1 MKRVLPGRT
10 LFLNHYMRICCDT
23 TAEVGKLNDKLKEE
37 LLKKANEMGAQR
49 AEIFTLDQ
57 IVFDART
64 FLKCL
69 FGCAGGMPYCPT
81 KQDVANS
88 LVYADIMKNYNWGI
102 ILCTEELKKGQNIT
116 LELESTAFLAGCHF
130 AFGATECE
138 NCKSCGFNE
147 TGACANP
154 KKVRPPLYALGI
166 DVYSTVRN
174 LGWELNVV
182 QHKGDPAKN
191 ITAVFVE

>member
-1 MKRVLPGRT
+1 MT
-10 LFLNHYMRICCDT
+10 LQ
-23 TAEVGKLNDKLKEE
+23 LNDTLKEN
-37 LLKKANEMGAQR
+37 LCKKAMEMGAQR
-49 AEIFTLDQ
+49 AEVFALDQ
-57 IVFDART
+57 IVFDQRT

-69 FGCAGGMPYCPT
+69 FGCPGGMPYCPS

-88 LVYADIMKNYNWGI
+88 LVYADIMKNYSWGI
-102 ILCTEELKKGQNIT
+102 ILCTDDLKLGQKIT

-138 NCKSCGFNE
+138 NCESCSFSE
-147 TGACANP
+147 KGACINP

-166 DVYSTVRN
+166 DVYSTAKN
-174 LGWELNVV
+174 LGWELSVV
-182 QHKGDPAKN
+182 QQKGDPAKN

>member
-1 MKRVLPGRT
+1 MK
-10 LFLNHYMRICCDT
+10 
-23 TAEVGKLNDKLKEE
+23 EEGKLNETLKHQLRQLAIE
-37 LLKKANEMGAQR
+37 KGALR

-57 IVFDART
+57 IVFDQRT

-69 FGCAGGMPYCPT
+69 FGCPGGMPYCPT

-102 ILCTEELKKGQNIT
+102 ILCTDNLKTGQQIT
-116 LELESTAFLAGCHF
+116 LELESAAFLAGCHF
-130 AFGATECE
+130 AFGVTEFE
-138 NCKSCGFNE
+138 NCEICAFDACGQ
-147 TGACANP
+147 CAAP

-166 DVYSTVRN
+166 DVYTTVRN
-174 LGWELNVV
+174 LGWELSVV

>member
-1 MKRVLPGRT
+1 MS
-10 LFLNHYMRICCDT
+10 D
-23 TAEVGKLNDKLKEE
+23 
-37 LLKKANEMGAQR
+37 LLKRELMNKAMEMGAQQV
-49 AEIFTLDQ
+49 AIFTLDQ
-57 IVFDART
+57 IVFDQRT

-69 FGCAGGMPYCPT
+69 FGCPGGMPYCPS

-88 LVYADIMKNYNWGI
+88 LVYADIIKNYSWGI
-102 ILCTEELKKGQNIT
+102 ILCTEDLKLGQKIT
-116 LELESTAFLAGCHF
+116 LELESRAFLSGCHF

-138 NCKSCGFNE
+138 NCD
-147 TGACANP
+147 ACSFSEKGTCINP

-166 DVYSTVRN
+166 DVYSTAKN
-174 LGWELNVV
+174 LGWGLQVV